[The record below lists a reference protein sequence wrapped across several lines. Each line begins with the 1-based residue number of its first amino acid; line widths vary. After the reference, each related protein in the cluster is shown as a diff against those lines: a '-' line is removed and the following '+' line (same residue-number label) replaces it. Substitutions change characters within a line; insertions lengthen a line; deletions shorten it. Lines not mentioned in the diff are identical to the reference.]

1 MSLEGGFDRVKSGYI
16 DEKDGHNNLEST
28 NERESNQIINKTKKG
43 LWNLQGW
50 RFDSLHL
57 NSDEINF

>member
-28 NERESNQIINKTKKG
+28 NERESN
-43 LWNLQGW
+43 
-50 RFDSLHL
+50 
-57 NSDEINF
+57 